1 MLHRDGS
8 FEEWQLAE
16 VARKDIPFYLKNP
29 DDKVVYVP
37 YKDIPS
43 GEKKYIKYG
52 LVDGK
57 WLYMD
62 NSQNG

>member
-1 MLHRDGS
+1 MLHRDGF
-8 FEEWQLAE
+8 FEEWQLTE

-43 GEKKYIKYG
+43 GEKKYIKYT
-52 LVDGK
+52 
-57 WLYMD
+57 WLNEQWVYVD